1 LQHCTRV
8 YDPVPNNDES
18 EPVAFNVDLNKKPKK
33 LVDIKGAFSG
43 VYFGGCC
50 KVVLCEPQ
58 TLRENYVLR
67 EISTNETPFLHDM
80 RLLGPQQGVA
90 LTIDCS
96 TMSLCKDDSSNF
108 LRFEGIHL
116 ACYEVSRWI
125 TGPTYRNSVNTRY
138 GRTSRQ
144 LFAKKLWTMC
154 LWLRVIK
161 STYDGGADLIHLL
174 TLYDVANVDGCTTA
188 GAEPD
193 PEWITV
199 VISIRGVSGEIY
211 KITPIRKI
219 DYDALKR
226 VELDGEDEIL
236 VLTCYDGKNTI
247 AEMYCLREEDAKNWP
262 EELSKVCL

>member
-1 LQHCTRV
+1 MRKRPDLLQHCTRV

-116 ACYEVSRWI
+116 ACYEVSSMISDPR
-125 TGPTYRNSVNTRY
+125 RSEV
-138 GRTSRQ
+138 
-144 LFAKKLWTMC
+144 
-154 LWLRVIK
+154 RV
-161 STYDGGADLIHLL
+161 
-174 TLYDVANVDGCTTA
+174 
-188 GAEPD
+188 
-193 PEWITV
+193 
-199 VISIRGVSGEIY
+199 
-211 KITPIRKI
+211 
-219 DYDALKR
+219 
-226 VELDGEDEIL
+226 
-236 VLTCYDGKNTI
+236 
-247 AEMYCLREEDAKNWP
+247 
-262 EELSKVCL
+262 